1 MWTIVAF
8 LNPQSFL
15 WASVNVIP
23 WAQAVAVPTL
33 LGLLVFAK
41 GWPQR
46 LMNREVLL
54 IVILWCWFT
63 VTTVISTNTPLFVH
77 HADTTWYRWGFVSK
91 ILLMTLVTIGIVD
104 SFARLRKLAIVIAG
118 CFGVYVLKA
127 LPFLI
132 VSRGKYRL
140 YGPGNSMIA
149 DNNDFGLAMN
159 MTLPL
164 FLFLAQTES
173 RPAVKRIFGLL
184 FVLTIPV
191 VFFTYSRGALLG
203 MFVVLALM
211 FLRLKQ
217 RLVLMPAIVLGLV
230 VAVMFAPE
238 AWRQRMDPSQSL
250 DASALERLNAW
261 AFARNLAAEFPITGG
276 GFGTFTAELF
286 ARYAPVG
293 VDIHGPHSVYFQVLG
308 EHGFVGLVLYLALV
322 ASCFLSA
329 RRSLQ
334 LARWKGDDVHVQYA
348 DMFRLSLVAFLTS
361 GIFLGRAYFDYF
373 FTIVACLV
381 ILKRIVKE
389 ESFMQA
395 PDAVDAS
402 DDGDTT
408 DEILTQHE
416 IPFGANMPCR
426 TT

>member
-1 MWTIVAF
+1 

-15 WASVNVIP
+15 WTSVHVIP
-23 WAQAVAVPTL
+23 WAQVIAIPTL
-33 LGLLVFAK
+33 LGLFIFVK

-46 LMNREVLL
+46 LMSREVLL

-63 VTTVISTNTPLFVH
+63 ITTVISTSTPLFLH
-77 HADTTWYRWGFVSK
+77 HAVVSWYRWGLVSK
-91 ILLMTLVTIGIVD
+91 ILLMTLVTIAIVD
-104 SFARLRKLAIVIAG
+104 SFDRLRKLAMVIAG

-132 VSRGKYRL
+132 VSRGNFRL
-140 YGPGNSMIA
+140 YGPENSMIA

-173 RPAVKRIFGLL
+173 RPMVKRFFGFL
-184 FVLTIPV
+184 FLIAIPV

-203 MFVVLALM
+203 MLVVLGLI

-217 RLVLMPAIVLGLV
+217 RLVLIPAVGLGLV

-238 AWRQRMDPSQSL
+238 AWRQRMDPSQHL
-250 DASALERLNAW
+250 DNSALERLNAW
-261 AFARNLAAEFPITGG
+261 AFARNLAAEYPITGG
-276 GFGTFTAELF
+276 GFGTFTPELF
-286 ARYAPVG
+286 ARYAPIG
-293 VDIHGPHSVYFQVLG
+293 FDIHGPHSVYFQLLG
-308 EHGFVGLVLYLALV
+308 EHGYVGLALYLTLV
-322 ASCFLSA
+322 VSCFLSA
-329 RRSLQ
+329 RKVVQ
-334 LARWKGDDVHVQYA
+334 LARWKDNPVLVQYA
-348 DMFRLSLVAFLTS
+348 DMFRLSLVGFLTS
-361 GIFLGRAYFDYF
+361 GLFLGRAYFDYF

-381 ILKRIVKE
+381 ILKRIAELEPVTPPDE
-389 ESFMQA
+389 E
-395 PDAVDAS
+395 DAS

-408 DEILTQHE
+408 EEILNQHE
-416 IPFGANMPCR
+416 IPFGADMPYR